1 MVLKSLTRKSNTGQL
16 INYLFKSEAKLVND
30 KQKVIVIRKNVRSMS
45 VDKYIKEFQKNE
57 NFRLNHRKDNV
68 KVYHTILSF
77 NNKDREHINEKML
90 RDIAG
95 QYMKLR
101 GENNL
106 FIGTAHFDK
115 DHVHL
120 HLVMSGTK
128 YLTGESN
135 RLSRTEFHQLKLLLD
150 AYQAKKYP
158 ELVHSLP
165 RHGRT
170 KDINLSPK
178 ELNKVSTK
186 SHSSHKESLQKLL
199 EHSYIKSKSI
209 DEFLTHLRSH
219 GHEPY
224 YRGVDKRLTGIKF
237 EGDQKFRLS
246 SLGYDKEKMAAL
258 DAIHI
263 KEEQQL
269 AELRDLRESR
279 SSEREQSNERSLDD
293 EDDKNNYEEPD
304 KEGQTM
310 NEEIERDVLE
320 KDDLELEMDEE
331 ER

>member
-30 KQKVIVIRKNVRSMS
+30 KQKAIVIRKNVRSRS
-45 VDKYIKEFQKNE
+45 VDKYVKEFQKNE
-57 NFRLNHRKDNV
+57 TFRLHHRKDNV
-68 KVYHTILSF
+68 KAYHTILSF
-77 NNKDREHINEKML
+77 SNKDREHINEKML

-101 GENNL
+101 GDNNL
-106 FIGTAHFDK
+106 FLGTAHFDK

-135 RLSRTEFHQLKLLLD
+135 RLSRAEFHQLKLSLD

-170 KDINLSPK
+170 KDMNLSPK
-178 ELNKVSTK
+178 ERNKVSTN
-186 SHSSHKESLQKLL
+186 SRLSHKESLQKLL
-199 EHSYIKSKSI
+199 EHSYIKSKSL
-209 DEFLTHLRSH
+209 DEFLTLIRLN

-224 YRGVDKRLTGIKF
+224 YRGTEKRLTGIKF

-246 SLGYDKEKMAAL
+246 SLGYEKEKMAAL

-279 SSEREQSNERSLDD
+279 SSEPEQSHERTLED
-293 EDDKNNYEEPD
+293 ENDKTCN
-304 KEGQTM
+304 KESDREGRTM
-310 NEEIERDVLE
+310 NEELESDDLE
-320 KDDLELEMDEE
+320 KDELEMDEE